1 MDNLIGPPTLRLY
14 TYRAVC
20 VNVVDGDT
28 VDLVIDKG
36 FNDTTTRRIRLVGI
50 DTPERGQTGYQEAKD
65 FVVSLILE
73 KDCYLQSYKSEAF
86 GRWLGEIFYE
96 QDGEILSLN
105 QSLLD
110 FGYAVSY

>member
-1 MDNLIGPPTLRLY
+1 MDNLNPLTLQLY

-36 FNDTTTRRIRLVGI
+36 FNDTTKRRIRLLGI
-50 DTPERGQTGYQEAKD
+50 DTPERGQTGFQEATD
-65 FVVSLILE
+65 FVESLILE
-73 KDCYLQSYKSEAF
+73 KNCYLQSYKSGSF

-96 QDGEILSLN
+96 EDGEILSLN
-105 QSLLD
+105 QALLD
-110 FGYAVSY
+110 YGYAVSY